1 MQMTGNTMKMADYTD
16 KGGLNMTIFTRH
28 IWPSGAYEINC
39 PEIDARCQ
47 YMGMSKKE
55 AIRRFRLQNKLKKRH
70 VIVIEI

>member
-1 MQMTGNTMKMADYTD
+1 MQMIGNIMKMADFTD
-16 KGGLNMTIFTRH
+16 RGLNMTIFTRH

-55 AIRRFRLQNKLKKRH
+55 AIRRFRLQNKLQKRH
-70 VIVIEI
+70 LTVIEI